1 MSLRSASVLQSNSR
15 GDLLGYDL
23 HVVRTA
29 DWLDASSNPI
39 SKGEIDHLIT
49 FDATLE
55 WSKEDFV
62 DMKNETG
69 ETTRYY
75 MIEWNGVSCFWWY
88 RDQIVCS
95 SADEAQTAKLLRIAR
110 ALSAFLV
117 GDDGE
122 KYELRKT
129 LLGKERIVTVV

>member
-1 MSLRSASVLQSNSR
+1 
-15 GDLLGYDL
+15 LGYDL

-29 DWLDASSNPI
+29 DLDASSNPI

-49 FDATLE
+49 LDRTLE

-69 ETTRYY
+69 EVIRYY

-88 RDQIVCS
+88 RDQIVCLG
-95 SADEAQTAKLLRIAR
+95 ADEAQTAKLLRIAT
-110 ALSAFLV
+110 S
-117 GDDGE
+117 GPSTE
-122 KYELRKT
+122 TEWT
-129 LLGKERIVTVV
+129 S